1 MPGLLPSF
9 GVPESWRRRVPLT
22 ALVVAAT
29 LLGTG
34 LAPAQGAPAPPVE
47 PEAPE
52 ATAPVDGET
61 LTAPDAVSAATIARL
76 EGVPVEVLGERTAD
90 GSVFA
95 MPDGTWAAGRS
106 SGPVWVRTGGDG
118 TAEDDWA
125 AVDPTLEAADDGT
138 LRPVAHPADVVVSG
152 AVTEPDGLVDVV
164 TLTTEDGTTSTITWD
179 GPLPAPR
186 VEGARVVYED
196 VRPSTD
202 MVVDVTAAGVE
213 QFFVLHEAPAEPEE
227 LALPV
232 TIDVDGGEAVQ
243 LEDGSL
249 EVRGPEGEVAVRG
262 PQPMMWDATA
272 DADRVHPVTEPWQ
285 PLDVDVRRTPPA
297 WLVDDEAKDAPAKA
311 PKNAPAGKGPKAAAP
326 AADLPHLDGDA
337 PEAPQQ
343 PVMADQVE
351 VEREVEVADGQVR
364 IDLQP
369 QAEFLTDPA
378 TVYPVV
384 VDPELALNGGFDTY
398 VQSNSSANLS
408 TSTELLMGT
417 WNGGSTVARSFV
429 NFSIPPVHGKK
440 VLDAHFVIY
449 EHHAYS
455 CQARNWQVWDTTP
468 ASDGTRWSAQPA
480 WMGHYSTSS
489 ETRGYSSACPDGDV
503 RANIS
508 ALVQRWADA
517 PSVSTVGVGLKAENE
532 ADSYGWKRFYSA
544 ESGAGPWVWVSYNSV
559 PNVPTNLNVSPRS
572 ATAYNGVYWTNTLTP
587 RLSATVSDP
596 DGENLDSN
604 FYLFRGAGAHVW
616 GWGNGRASGFVT
628 SGTQAVKDVPAGTLV
643 DQETYFFMVAGSDWK
658 HEGSPSARFTFGVD
672 TVAPTAPV
680 VTSSDYPDDNK
691 WRRAP
696 GDEGTFTITPSQAD
710 GSIVEYRWALD
721 KAPDP
726 NQKVAAVGGTTQSL
740 KVKPTTAGRH
750 VLQVQ
755 AVDRAGNV
763 SPVRKYAFNVGLAGI
778 VAPDEGTR
786 VVRRVPIRVQAADG
800 YRYVRYEWRR
810 GPDSTDTY
818 AVPLGDLT
826 TSTGR
831 AWTSTWQAL
840 PTGNAYTTWDAGT
853 TLGHEGGPVQVRAQV
868 SKSADGSSPQ
878 ATQWVTL
885 TVDPDADGAAS
896 AEVGPGSVNLLT
908 GDHTLSVT
916 DVDEFGISVV
926 RTASSRETRAGIQ
939 LHGDRLPEAI
949 REGNVATDIA
959 QHSAAVTIDTQRFH
973 AGTSSFKVTS
983 KGAADSYASI
993 YGDTGPIAN
1002 NKLGLQAGRTYR
1014 ISAWVYVPAA
1024 TGLKPDSARGLGIN
1038 VFWRVGTGAYSEPAG
1053 TAARTPMP
1061 TKTDRWQRV
1070 TTDVTIPAG
1079 ATEAFARFYN
1089 GFAATNK
1096 PVYFDN
1102 VSIRETWSPFGKE
1115 WSLGTVDEWAGTA
1128 YTHVSRPYDEVAA
1141 VHLTGGGQIWFTSG
1155 DGQKW
1160 FPEPGAESLT
1170 LKPEGNGW
1178 RLTELDGTYSLFTRP
1193 GSSGDYFLKET
1204 SSTVADTEAQYVYET
1219 STTGPGRLVR
1229 IIAPREPGVTGCTA
1243 ATPAAGCK
1251 VLELEYATSTTAVG
1265 SSAGDY
1271 AGQVKAV
1278 HLWSADPGV
1287 ASTRTTVARYAYD
1300 VSGRLEHVNDPR
1312 LARPLVTRYEY
1323 DSSGRVTIVK
1333 PAGEGE
1339 EPYRFTYGQGGAQK
1353 TGAGDWIDAGA
1364 RLLKVTRASL
1374 VQGTTSTR
1382 GPDNTTT
1389 VVYNVP
1395 LTRGAGGPYDMNA
1408 AAIDT
1413 WAQQDGPTDGTAVFP
1428 PQVVP
1433 SVTTATATQPGKDGY
1448 GSATVHYLNASGLE
1462 VNTASPNAAD
1472 GPVEGL
1478 VDTTEYDG
1486 KGRVVRTLDAT
1497 NRLLALGKLPES
1509 AELGEW
1515 GITGTPAAIAQMLDT
1530 RTFYTADD
1538 LAVHATRGPAQ
1549 RLAVGNDPDQQVTGH
1564 AAVRYAHDEGRP
1576 ATVVASKLPTRER
1589 SGTIALGADV
1599 VTADFLDSTL
1609 TTYGYSPVDPAVA
1622 PTHPSSG
1629 WIHKQPTSVTVDA
1642 EGPEP
1647 LRATTVYDDRG
1658 RPIRSSK
1665 PGSTGADAG
1674 TTLSILYTAGT
1685 NAADAACGNR
1695 PEWAGQPCV
1704 TRYAGAVTGHDA
1716 SRMPGQLSEKRV
1728 TEYNRFGTATLTT
1741 ETANGQTRQTR
1752 TTVDAADRVTAV
1764 EISGSA
1770 GAGAAIA
1777 RTTTTYDPLTGDVT
1791 RNASVDAA
1799 GNVVAAVRKEYDA
1812 FGRLVRYTDAHGG
1825 WTATE
1830 YDRYGQPVKV
1840 TDSIGTTRTYEYD
1853 RTVDPRGY
1861 VTLMTDSVAGEV
1873 RPVWG
1878 PDGQLKHQ
1886 FLPGGVAMSVRYD
1899 AARVPVARTYTDSQG
1914 VVIWHDSVV
1923 ENHRGQW
1930 VEHTSWTGT
1939 RTYEYDRYARLVG
1952 VNEAQFAG
1960 AECTTRRYG
1969 YDQRSNR
1976 VSFATATGGWR
1987 EPCPGADIPATT
1999 TSTYDSASRL
2009 VSTSGG
2015 NGDAWRYD
2023 AFGRTTAMPTADG
2036 SGVASTS
2043 YFVNDLVASQEVP
2056 GVQKA
2061 VWTLD
2066 PLQRFSTQET
2076 FASVSGAWAS
2086 SATQVIHYDGD
2097 GDEPGWV
2104 VEDATQPDKVTRWV
2118 EGADGQVAVQTG
2130 RTGEQ
2135 VLQLVDLHGDVVGTV
2150 PIHDGAPLPSWQ
2162 ELSYVSYDEFGN
2174 PQPLSGGAS
2183 SNAPPRYGWLGAA
2196 QRSADTPTGVVLMGV
2211 RLYHPGIGRFLQVDP
2226 VAGGSANAYDYCN
2239 ADPVNCTDLGGTIAW
2254 GKVLGA
2260 VATIGEIASFIPG
2273 PIGAAAAGISA
2284 VAYAASGN
2292 KGKALE
2298 MGITAAAQLVGAGIG
2313 VRAAF
2318 KATSISAKV
2327 TQRAQAAASRVR
2339 SALKR
2344 GCSFVAGT
2352 LVRMADGSLRPIED
2366 LQVGDLILAGNPE
2379 TGETSPEP
2387 VITPLVSTGDKRLI
2401 ALRFDGD
2408 VQAVVATD
2416 NHPYWVQ
2423 DQGWV
2428 AAGDLLVG
2436 DTTVASDGSE
2446 RVLVQIGD
2454 LGVFA
2459 NQTVHNLHV
2468 AGQHTY
2474 YVTADEQQA
2483 DQLVHNAGPAACD
2496 IAEGALRKHVKGTNE
2511 HRVASAADRRGK
2523 SVFFGL
2529 ASARTIVA
2537 MAVRRGTPIGKSGRK
2552 IWRAPVV
2559 VGVTAG
2565 GRMTRTVI
2573 VQSSKR
2579 GWHGFPY

>member
-1 MPGLLPSF
+1 M
-9 GVPESWRRRVPLT
+9 PLT
-22 ALVVAAT
+22 GLVVAAA

-34 LAPAQGAPAPPVE
+34 LVPAQGAPAAPVE
-47 PEAPE
+47 PQAPE
-52 ATAPVDGET
+52 LTAPVAGET

-76 EGVPVEVLGERTAD
+76 EGVPVEVLGERTAT

-95 MPDGTWAAGRS
+95 MPDGSWAAGRS

-138 LRPVAHPADVVVSG
+138 LRPVAHAADVVVSG
-152 AVTEPDGLVDVV
+152 AVAEPGGLVDVV
-164 TLTTEDGTTSTITWD
+164 TLTTEDGTTTTITWD

-196 VRPSTD
+196 VRPSID
-202 MVVDVTAAGVE
+202 MVIDVTVTGVE

-232 TIDVDGGEAVQ
+232 MIDVDGGEAVQ

-249 EVRGPEGEVAVRG
+249 EIRGPEGEVAVRG

-297 WLVDDEAKDAPAKA
+297 WLVDDEVKDAPAKA
-311 PKNAPAGKGPKAAAP
+311 PKGAPADKGPKAPAP
-326 AADLPHLDGDA
+326 AADLPHLDEDA
-337 PEAPQQ
+337 PEAPQH

-351 VEREVEVADGQVR
+351 VERVVEVADGLVR

-384 VDPELALNGGFDTY
+384 VDPELAIDGGFDTY

-429 NFSIPPVHGKK
+429 NFAIPPVHGKK
-440 VLDAHFVIY
+440 VLNAHLVIY
-449 EHHAYS
+449 EHHSYS

-468 ASDGTRWSAQPA
+468 AGAATRWNAQPA
-480 WMGHYSTSS
+480 WMGHYGTSS
-489 ETRGYSSACPDGDV
+489 ETRGYSASCPDGDV
-503 RANIS
+503 RAGITG
-508 ALVQRWADA
+508 LVQRWADA
-517 PSVSTVGVGLKAENE
+517 PGVTTVGVGIKAENE
-532 ADSYGWKRFYSA
+532 SDSYAWKRFYSA
-544 ESGAGPWVWVSYNSV
+544 DSGVGPWVWVNYNSV
-559 PNVPTNLNVSPRS
+559 PNTPTGLNVSPRS
-572 ATAYNGVYWTNTLTP
+572 ATAYGGVYWTNTLTP

-604 FYLFRGAGAHVW
+604 FYLFRGAGTHVW

-628 SGTQAVKDVPAGTLV
+628 SGAQAVKDVPAGTLV

-658 HEGSPSARFTFGVD
+658 HEGPASARFTFGVD
-672 TVAPTAPV
+672 TIAPTAPV
-680 VTSSDYPDDNK
+680 VSSTDYPDDNQ
-691 WRRAP
+691 WRHAAGTAGKFSIAP
-696 GDEGTFTITPSQAD
+696 STAD
-710 GSIVEYRWALD
+710 ASIVEYRWALD
-721 KAPDP
+721 KVPDP
-726 NQKVAAVGGTTQSL
+726 NQKVAAVGGTTQQL
-740 KVKPTTAGRH
+740 TVTPATAGRH

-755 AVDRAGNV
+755 AVDRAGNL

-778 VAPDEGTR
+778 VSPDEGSR
-786 VVRRVPIRVQAADG
+786 IVRRVPIHVQAADG
-800 YRYVRYEWRR
+800 YRHVTYEWRR
-810 GPDSTDTY
+810 GPDSTDVR
-818 AVPLGDLT
+818 AVPLADLT

-840 PTGNAYTTWDAGT
+840 PTGNAYTTWDAGA
-853 TLGHEGGPVQVRAQV
+853 TLGHEGGPVQVRARV

-885 TVDPDADGAAS
+885 TVDPDADGAAT

-916 DVDEFGISVV
+916 DVEEFGLSIV
-926 RTASSRETRAGIQ
+926 RTASSRDTRAGIQ
-939 LHGDRLPEAI
+939 LHGDRLPEAM
-949 REGNVATDIA
+949 REGRVVTDIG
-959 QHSAAVTIDTQRFH
+959 QHTATVAVDTTRFH
-973 AGTSSFKVTS
+973 AGTSSFKVAS

-993 YGDTGPIAN
+993 YSDTGAIAS
-1002 NKLGLQAGRTYR
+1002 NKLGLQPGRTYR
-1014 ISAWVYVPAA
+1014 VSAWVYVPAA

-1061 TKTDRWQRV
+1061 TKVDRWERV
-1070 TTDVTIPAG
+1070 TTDVTIPVG

-1089 GFAATNK
+1089 GFASTSK
-1096 PVYFDN
+1096 PVYFDD

-1115 WSLGTVDEWAGTA
+1115 WSLGTADEWAGTA
-1128 YTHVSRPYDEVAA
+1128 YTHVSRPYDDVAA

-1160 FPEPGAESLT
+1160 FPEPGAETLA

-1178 RLTELDGTYSLFTRP
+1178 RLTEIDGTYSLFTRP

-1204 SSTVADTEAQYVYET
+1204 SSAVAATDAQHVYET

-1243 ATPAAGCK
+1243 ATPPAGCK
-1251 VLELEYATSTTAVG
+1251 VIELEYATTTTAVG
-1265 SSAGDY
+1265 SSVGDFT
-1271 AGQVKAV
+1271 GQVKAV
-1278 HLWSADPGV
+1278 HLWSADQGA
-1287 ASTRTTVARYAYD
+1287 ASTRTAIASYAYD
-1300 VSGRLEHVNDPR
+1300 TAGRLAQVHDPR
-1312 LARPLVTRYEY
+1312 ITPALVTTYAY
-1323 DSSGRVTIVK
+1323 DSSGRVTAVT
-1333 PAGEGE
+1333 PAGKGE
-1339 EPYRFTYGQGGAQK
+1339 QPYRFTYGQGGAQK

-1364 RLLKVTRASL
+1364 RLLAVTRASL
-1374 VQGTTSTR
+1374 VQGTVSTL

-1389 VVYNVP
+1389 VVYGVP
-1395 LTRGAGGPYDMNA
+1395 LTRGAGGPYDMDA
-1408 AAIDT
+1408 AAIET
-1413 WAQQDGPTDGTAVFP
+1413 WAQQDGPTDVTAVFP
-1428 PQVVP
+1428 PQAVP
-1433 SVTTATATQPGKDGY
+1433 SVTTATASQPGKNGY
-1448 GSATVHYLNASGLE
+1448 GAATVHYLNASGLE
-1462 VNTASPNAAD
+1462 VNTASPNAVD

-1478 VDTTEYDG
+1478 VDTVEYDG

-1497 NRLLALGKLPES
+1497 NRLLALGRLSES
-1509 AELGEW
+1509 AQLGEW
-1515 GITGTPAAIAQMLDT
+1515 GITGTSAAIAQVLDT

-1549 RLAVGNDPDQQVTGH
+1549 QLAVGNDPDQKVTGH

-1576 ATVVASKLPTRER
+1576 ATVVAAKLVTRER

-1599 VTADFLDSTL
+1599 LTADFLDSAL
-1609 TTYGYSPVDPAVA
+1609 TAYGYSPVDPAVA

-1629 WIHKQPTSVTVDA
+1629 WVHKQPTSVTVDA

-1658 RPIRSSK
+1658 RPVRSSK
-1665 PGSTGADAG
+1665 PGSNGADAG
-1674 TTLSILYTAGT
+1674 TTLSILYTAGA
-1685 NAADAACGNR
+1685 NATDASCGNR
-1695 PEWAGQPCV
+1695 PEWAGQPCL
-1704 TRYAGAVTGHDA
+1704 TRYAGAVTGHIA
-1716 SRMPGQLSEKRV
+1716 SRMPGQLTEKRV

-1741 ETANGQTRQTR
+1741 ETANGETRQTR

-1770 GAGAAIA
+1770 GAGAAIG
-1777 RTTTTYDPLTGDVT
+1777 RTTTSYDPQTGDVT
-1791 RNASVDAA
+1791 RNASVNASGD
-1799 GNVVAAVRKEYDA
+1799 VVAAVSKEYDS
-1812 FGRLVRYTDAHGG
+1812 FGRLVRYTDAHGS
-1825 WTATE
+1825 WTATQ

-1853 RTVDPRGY
+1853 RDVEPRGY

-1886 FLPGGVAMSVRYD
+1886 YLPGGVAMSVKYD
-1899 AARVPVARTYTDSQG
+1899 AARVPVARTYTDAHG
-1914 VVIWHDSVV
+1914 VVIWRDSVV

-1930 VEHTSWTGT
+1930 VQHTSWTGE

-1952 VNEAQFAG
+1952 VEEAAFAG

-1976 VSFATATGGWR
+1976 VSFATATGEWH
-1987 EPCPGADIPATT
+1987 EPCPGADVAATT

-2036 SGVASTS
+2036 AAVAATS

-2056 GVQKA
+2056 GVEKA
-2061 VWTLD
+2061 AWTLD
-2066 PLQRFSTQET
+2066 PLQRFSTQES
-2076 FASVSGAWAS
+2076 FAWVSGAWAGS
-2086 SATQVIHYDGD
+2086 TEQVIHYDGD
-2097 GDEPGWV
+2097 GDEPGWIV
-2104 VEDATQPDKVTRWV
+2104 QDATRPDEVTRWV
-2118 EGADGQVAVQTG
+2118 EGADGQVAVQTSA
-2130 RTGEQ
+2130 TGDQ

-2150 PIHDGAPLPSWQ
+2150 PIDDGAPLPSWQ

-2174 PQPLSGGAS
+2174 PQPLSGGESA
-2183 SNAPPRYGWLGAA
+2183 NAPPRYGWLGAA
-2196 QRSADTPTGVVLMGV
+2196 QRSADTPAGVVLMGV
-2211 RLYHPGIGRFLQVDP
+2211 RLYHPGVGRFLQVDP

-2239 ADPVNCTDLGGTIAW
+2239 ADPVNCTDLSGTIAW
-2254 GKVLGA
+2254 GRVLGV
-2260 VATIGEIASFIPG
+2260 VATVGEIASWIPG
-2273 PIGAAAAGISA
+2273 PVGAAAAGVSA

-2298 MGITAAAQLVGAGIG
+2298 MGLTAAAQLVGAGVG
-2313 VRAAF
+2313 VRAGFRVASVAA
-2318 KATSISAKV
+2318 KAG
-2327 TQRAQAAASRVR
+2327 QRAQRAAAAVGRAAGR
-2339 SALKR
+2339 A
-2344 GCSFVAGT
+2344 CSFVAGT
-2352 LVRMADGSLRPIED
+2352 LVRMADGSLTPIED
-2366 LQVGDLILAGNPE
+2366 LQVGDPVLAGDPD
-2379 TGETSPEP
+2379 TGATSAQV
-2387 VITPLVSTGDKRLI
+2387 VISPLTSTGDKRLI

-2408 VQAVVATD
+2408 LEAVVATD

-2423 DQGWV
+2423 DAGWV
-2428 AAGDLLVG
+2428 AAGDLVVG
-2436 DTTVASDGSE
+2436 DSALDSDGRE
-2446 RVLVQIGD
+2446 RVLVETTD
-2454 LGVFA
+2454 LGVFVD
-2459 NQTVHNLHV
+2459 QTVHNLHV
-2468 AGQHTY
+2468 SGVHTY
-2474 YVTADEQQA
+2474 YVTAAPDQA
-2483 DQLVHNAGPAACD
+2483 DQLVHNATACP
-2496 IAEGALRKHVKGTNE
+2496 LPQVTLNRL
-2511 HRVASAADRRGK
+2511 RGK
-2523 SVFFGL
+2523 KAEADVERVLRSSPAV
-2529 ASARTIVA
+2529 SKVRTQVYY
-2537 MAVRRGTPIGKSGRK
+2537 RTPIGRRYVDIEFS
-2552 IWRAPVV
+2552 
-2559 VGVTAG
+2559 AG
-2565 GRMTRTVI
+2565 GRRFI
-2573 VQSSKR
+2573 VEVKSGGARYGPVQRAKDAYIARRLGASR
-2579 GWHGFPY
+2579 ILVRM